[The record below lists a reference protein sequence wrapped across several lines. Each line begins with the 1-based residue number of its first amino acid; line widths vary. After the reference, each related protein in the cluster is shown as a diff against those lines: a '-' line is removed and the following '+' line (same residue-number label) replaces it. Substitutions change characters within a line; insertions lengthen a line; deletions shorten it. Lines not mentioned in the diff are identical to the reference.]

1 MMDGGSGGDGTGN
14 GLDGSRGGGGDGPRT
29 RIKSGTD
36 SYRSLAQHQT
46 YPYKVIH
53 DTIINNSVLTQNKK
67 FRPILSTNIR

>member
-1 MMDGGSGGDGTGN
+1 MMDGGSGGEGTGN
-14 GLDGSRGGGGDGPRT
+14 GLDGGRGGGGDGSRT

-53 DTIINNSVLTQNKK
+53 DTD
-67 FRPILSTNIR
+67 P